1 VIRHHQSQNYLFLGN
16 EVTLTRTR
24 LLLAEDHAAV
34 RNVVVQLLEQEFEV
48 VGTAGDGQALIEAAA
63 RMLPEVL
70 VVDISMP
77 VLNGIEAAHRLREKG
92 STPRVVFLTTY
103 EDTDYVH
110 AALATGALG
119 YVVKSRMDTDLC
131 LAIKEA
137 LAGRLFVSP
146 SVAWVSPKSGEGD
159 TS

>member
-1 VIRHHQSQNYLFLGN
+1 
-16 EVTLTRTR
+16 LTRTR

-34 RNVVVQLLEQEFEV
+34 RNVAVRLLEQEFEV

-77 VLNGIEAAHRLREKG
+77 VLNGIEATHRLRETG
-92 STPRVVFLTTY
+92 STTRVVFLTAY
-103 EDTDYVH
+103 EDIDYVH
-110 AALATGALG
+110 AALAAGALG
-119 YVVKSRMDTDLC
+119 YVVKSRMNTDLC

-137 LAGRLFVSP
+137 LAGRSFVSP
-146 SVAWVSPKSGEGD
+146 SIACISLKSSEGD
-159 TS
+159 TP